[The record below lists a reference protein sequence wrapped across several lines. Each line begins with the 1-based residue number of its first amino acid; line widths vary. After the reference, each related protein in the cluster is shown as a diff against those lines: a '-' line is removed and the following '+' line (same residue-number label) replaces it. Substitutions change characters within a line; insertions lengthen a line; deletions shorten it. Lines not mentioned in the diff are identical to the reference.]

1 MRRLWLYASLAATVL
16 LLGATL
22 VWLGIQRGA
31 HPPDVARAPL
41 PPGGDF
47 TLQSADGPVSLAG
60 LRGQVVLIYFG
71 YATCPDAC
79 PTTLGFTT
87 LALKMLTPGELAR
100 VKVIF
105 VSVDPN
111 RDTPAKLR
119 QYVGHF
125 HPNII
130 GVTGEVPALGEVGL
144 RYGAVFRYTPVSSA
158 AIYVVDHTSIT
169 SVVAPDGRL
178 VEQLPHGTTP
188 KDIVAAIRRWL

>member
-1 MRRLWLYASLAATVL
+1 MR
-16 LLGATL
+16 GK
-22 VWLGIQRGA
+22 
-31 HPPDVARAPL
+31 
-41 PPGGDF
+41 
-47 TLQSADGPVSLAG
+47 
-60 LRGQVVLIYFG
+60 VVLIYFG

-87 LALKMLTPGELAR
+87 LAR

-111 RDTPAKLR
+111 RDTPAKLK

-130 GVTGEVPALGEVGL
+130 GVTGEVPVLGEVGL

-169 SVVAPDGRL
+169 SVVAPNGRL
-178 VEQLPHGTTP
+178 VEQLPHGTP
-188 KDIVAAIRRWL
+188 AADIAAAIRRWL

>member
-1 MRRLWLYASLAATVL
+1 MSR
-16 LLGATL
+16 
-22 VWLGIQRGA
+22 
-31 HPPDVARAPL
+31 
-41 PPGGDF
+41 GGDF
-47 TLQSADGPVSLAG
+47 TLTADDGPVSLAS
-60 LRGQVVLIYFG
+60 LRGKVVLIYFG

-87 LALKMLTPGELAR
+87 LAR

-111 RDTPAKLR
+111 RDTPAKLK

-130 GVTGEVPALGEVGL
+130 GVTGEVPARRGGVAL
-144 RYGAVFRYTPVSSA
+144 RRRLRYTPVSSA

-169 SVVAPDGRL
+169 SVVAPNGRL
-178 VEQLPHGTTP
+178 VEQLPHGTP
-188 KDIVAAIRRWL
+188 AADIAAAIRRWL